1 MDGLPIK
8 PAIVQ
13 VDHSLFCIFFT
24 AKLKAKAT
32 FPLQYTEATGVDKR
46 FLSNHIVQYLRLMAS
61 NETRSYFRF
70 LGQSI
75 KSKISMTAFQ

>member
-1 MDGLPIK
+1 MDGLPVK

-13 VDHSLFCIFFT
+13 VNHGLLCILFT
-24 AKLKAKAT
+24 AELKAKSA
-32 FPLQYTEATGVDKR
+32 FLEKLQEIKD
-46 FLSNHIVQYLRLMAS
+46 FWYLRLRAS

-75 KSKISMTAFQ
+75 KSRVNMPAFH